1 MRLPV
6 TCTPPVVLELEAAAF
21 AQMTDRP
28 DGTLIGAC
36 R

>member
-6 TCTPPVVLELEAAAF
+6 TRTPPVVFELKAAAF
-21 AQMTDRP
+21 AEMTDRP
-28 DGTLIGAC
+28 DGTLIGEC

>member
-1 MRLPV
+1 MPLPV
-6 TCTPPVVLELEAAAF
+6 TCTLRVVLELKAVAF

-28 DGTLIGAC
+28 DGTLIGEC